1 MYYYNWN
8 QWLTFFF
15 IYCFLGWVWESCFV
29 SVKSRRWVNRG
40 FLRMP
45 MLPIYGF
52 GAIIMLLMTLPF
64 PGNYPV
70 QFCLGVIGPTILEYI
85 TGWGMEKIFKMR
97 YWDYSNQK
105 FNINGYICLSSSIAW
120 GFFTIIMTHF
130 LHPPIENLV
139 INYINPIAD
148 YILVVGISILFII
161 DTVQSARAALDVGK
175 ALEKMTEIRAQ
186 LDDIQVQISLLKAET
201 AQRMEEKREAAID
214 RMYAATDKVHEA
226 TDRVHAATDR
236 VHAATD
242 KVHEATNNVKEDIA
256 YRMTALAERLN
267 ELNATKATISEG
279 MSKFHRGLLRG
290 NPTAASKKF
299 GAALKELKEIFR

>member
-52 GAIIMLLMTLPF
+52 GAIIMLLITLPF

-226 TDRVHAATDR
+226 TDRVHAATD
-236 VHAATD
+236 

-299 GAALKELKEIFR
+299 GTALKELKEIFR